1 MKERR
6 SFIKTVTRG
15 TIGALVSSAITTPF
29 LTSASTPS
37 GRIENRISL
46 KPLTLKGNDLGKILG
61 VGGVPLASGWK
72 PTSLNDAIATLQK
85 SWDLGIR
92 YFDTS
97 PRYGLGLSER
107 REGVFLTDKNE
118 EEFIISTK
126 VGRLLKPGATDP
138 AKSKMWKGKLNAD
151 YVYDYSA
158 SGVRRSI
165 EESLQRMGL
174 TKIDIVYIHD
184 LSPDNSDMKDNF
196 DHYYRQ
202 AEMGAMP
209 ELQKMKEEG
218 IIKAWGFGIN
228 RPDAALRSLKTHIP
242 DICLLATQY
251 SLLDHAEAL
260 ESTFPALQSKNV
272 RVVLGSPLNCG
283 YVVGNGRW
291 NYTGKPAP
299 ATIENKYQQLKHI
312 SDQFKVDL
320 RTANLQ
326 FCMAH
331 PIVTAVLTGVRTPE
345 QIAENYASYHNPAH
359 IPAAFWQALR
369 TKNIIRPDSP
379 VPKSA

>member
-1 MKERR
+1 MTERR
-6 SFIKTVTRG
+6 KFIKDLTKG
-15 TIGALVSSAITTPF
+15 TIGALVGSTVSIPF
-29 LTSASTPS
+29 LSNASVPSSIISTGPTSKA
-37 GRIENRISL
+37 
-46 KPLTLKGNDLGKILG
+46 LTLKGNDLGKALG

-126 VGRLLKPGATDP
+126 VGRLLKPGPTDP

-158 SGVRRSI
+158 SGVRQSV

-184 LSPDNSDMKDNF
+184 LSPDNADMKDNF
-196 DHYYRQ
+196 DHYYQQ
-202 AEMGAMP
+202 AEKGAMP

-260 ESTFPALQSKNV
+260 ESTFPALQNKNV
-272 RVVLGSPLNCG
+272 RVVVGSPLNCG
-283 YVVGNGRW
+283 YIVGNGRW

-299 ATIENKYQQLKHI
+299 AIIEDRYRQLKQI
-312 SDQFKVDL
+312 ALQFNVDL

-331 PIVTAVLTGVRTPE
+331 PIVTAVLTGVRSPE
-345 QIAENYASYHNPAH
+345 QIAENFASYHSPTQL
-359 IPAAFWQALR
+359 PAAFWQAL
-369 TKNIIRPDSP
+369 KIKKVIHSDAI
-379 VPKSA
+379 VPGS

>member
-1 MKERR
+1 MTERR
-6 SFIKTVTRG
+6 TFIKTLAKG
-15 TIGALVSSAITTPF
+15 TIGALVGSTISAPF
-29 LTSASTPS
+29 LTSASV
-37 GRIENRISL
+37 
-46 KPLTLKGNDLGKILG
+46 PLNVNEVESKSERPTLIGNDLGKIIG

-72 PTSLNDAIATLQK
+72 PTSLDDAIATLQK
-85 SWDLGIR
+85 AWDLGIR
-92 YFDTS
+92 YYDTS

-126 VGRLLKPGATDP
+126 VGRLLKPGSTDP
-138 AKSKMWKGKLNAD
+138 AKSKMWKGNLKAD
-151 YVYDYSA
+151 YVYDYTA

-184 LSPDNSDMKDNF
+184 LSPDNADMKDNF
-196 DHYYRQ
+196 DHYYQQ
-202 AEMGAMP
+202 AEKGAMP
-209 ELQKMKEEG
+209 ELQRMKKEG

-228 RPDAALRSLKTHIP
+228 RPDAALRSLKTHVP

-251 SLLDHAEAL
+251 SLLDHTEAVVH
-260 ESTFPALQSKNV
+260 TFPALQDKNV
-272 RVVLGSPLNCG
+272 RVVVGSPLNCG
-283 YVVGNGRW
+283 YVVGNDRW

-299 ATIENKYQQLKHI
+299 AMIEEKYRQLKQVA
-312 SDQFKVDL
+312 DQYKVNL

-331 PIVTAVLTGVRTPE
+331 PVVTAVLTGVRSPL
-345 QIAENYASYHNPAH
+345 QIAENFASYHNPTQ
-359 IPAAFWQALR
+359 IPAAFWKTLR
-369 TKNIIRPDSP
+369 SKKIIHADAILPQS
-379 VPKSA
+379 